1 MNMGVTASLL
11 ASDEARATSD
21 ESRAVIRAPHAPET
35 APAKRRV
42 VHHLFSTIAPR
53 YDWFNRL
60 ASLNLDGWWRRRAV
74 AIGQLRGSMRVL
86 DVCSGTGDLALLCA
100 KALREDGLVVGVD
113 FTWPMLQG
121 ALRKQQAQGARVSW
135 LEGDALSLPFAAD
148 SFDRVFIGFSTRN
161 LTVLRDGLREMLRVV
176 RPGGQVIILET
187 GRPSNPIVRAGYELF
202 LGTVVRAIGLLLT
215 GRLWPFTYLARSV
228 AGFLSPAEFVALLR
242 DCGAE
247 ARYLPLSFGL
257 ASVYLAT
264 KPSL

>member
-1 MNMGVTASLL
+1 MGDATVLVAN
-11 ASDEARATSD
+11 DERRTTNDDAKVVLRD
-21 ESRAVIRAPHAPET
+21 PHAPGI
-35 APAKRRV
+35 APVKRRV

-60 ASLNLDGWWRRRAV
+60 ASLNLDGWWRRRTV
-74 AIGQLRGSMRVL
+74 AIGQLRGPMRVL

-100 KALREDGLVVGVD
+100 KSLRDEGLVVGVD

-121 ALRKQQAQGARVSW
+121 ALRKQHAQGARVSW
-135 LEGDALSLPFAAD
+135 LESDALSLPFSAD

-161 LTVLRDGLREMLRVV
+161 LAVLRDGLREMLRVL
-176 RPGGQVIILET
+176 RPGGRLIILET
-187 GRPSNPIVRAGYELF
+187 GRPSNPIIRAGYELF
-202 LGTVVRAIGLLLT
+202 LGTIVRAIGLILT

-228 AGFLSPAEFVALLR
+228 TGFLSPGEFVALLR
-242 DCGAE
+242 DCGAD

-264 KPSL
+264 KPSS